1 MHSTRSLPF
10 LAALL
15 ALLPATPLFAEE
27 EPFLASAEVT
37 FDPPGD
43 DGQQVVTVRMAP
55 GVTRAYDKLRFECV
69 YAQSAMWTNSAGVAR
84 MKTTV
89 APVRFT
95 YERESIRL
103 TTELDAYV
111 SFRFPVGEDD
121 LRRRFGNTS
130 FRAGVPIK
138 IPRILVSGIVRDRV
152 LWTYA
157 LPTEPGLR
165 PVTEAQR
172 VDLRKATETP
182 PRPATAPSAPA
193 DRPAKLGEIDLD

>member
-1 MHSTRSLPF
+1 MHNLYALTIS
-10 LAALL
+10 AALL
-15 ALLPATPLFAEE
+15 ALLSAAPLFAEE

-89 APVRFT
+89 APVRFS
-95 YERESIRL
+95 YERDAIRL

-111 SFRFPVGEDD
+111 SFRFPIGEDD

-138 IPRILVSGIVRDRV
+138 VERILVSGIVRDHV

-157 LPTEPGLR
+157 LPTEAGMR
-165 PVTEAQR
+165 PVTAAQR
-172 VDLRKATETP
+172 VDLPKATEAP
-182 PRPATAPSAPA
+182 SRPAAAPSAPTG
-193 DRPAKLGEIDLD
+193 RPAKLGEVDLD